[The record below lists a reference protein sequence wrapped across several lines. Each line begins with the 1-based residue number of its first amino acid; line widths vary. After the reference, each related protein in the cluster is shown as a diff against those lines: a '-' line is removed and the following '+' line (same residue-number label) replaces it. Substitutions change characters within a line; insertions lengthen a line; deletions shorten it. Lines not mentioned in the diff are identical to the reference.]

1 MGAKTKNPK
10 KSLCPPAKPPK
21 ILGPEINL
29 VTPQIVILNVE
40 GNNVGAKCN
49 KNVNAKCN
57 NLST

>member
-1 MGAKTKNPK
+1 MPSSET
-10 KSLCPPAKPPK
+10 PK